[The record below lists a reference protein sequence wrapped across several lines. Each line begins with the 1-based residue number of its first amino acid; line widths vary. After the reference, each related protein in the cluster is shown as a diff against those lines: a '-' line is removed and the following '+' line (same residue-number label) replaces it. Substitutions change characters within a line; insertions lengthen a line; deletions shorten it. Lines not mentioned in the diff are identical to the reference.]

1 MMNRIGGIARGIER
15 MILYSDMKTWFVI
28 IFALVILGAFFMKG
42 FGLKKG
48 Y

>member
-1 MMNRIGGIARGIER
+1 MMSRIGGIARSIER

-28 IFALVILGAFFMKG
+28 ILVLVILGTFFMKG
-42 FGLKKG
+42 FGLKKS